1 MRRHRR
7 WAPAFAGVRA
17 VCWIFSCACRHWI
30 LPSAPLTRR
39 DERQRRQKPSTG
51 DTAGTGRTAAEW
63 TGDPRLGG
71 GVVNPPVWRAS
82 TILYDNI
89 ADLRARGHATHDK
102 LYYGRRGTP
111 TVWALADALTGME
124 PGAEGSLLY
133 PSGVAANAAG
143 LLALLAPGDHLLMVD
158 SAYEPTRSFCNGLLK
173 RYGVTTTYY
182 DPLVGAGIAD
192 LITPETKL
200 IFLESPG
207 SLTFEVQDVPAIT
220 AIARERGVLTMLDN
234 TWATP
239 LLFPALAH
247 GVDVTMMSLT
257 KYVGGHSDAMMGSL
271 TATKAVW
278 PRLRQATYQLG
289 QSVSPDDCALILR
302 GLRTL
307 DVRMARH
314 GENGLAVANWLA
326 ARADVGR
333 VLHPAIPG
341 DPGHAI
347 WARDFTGTSGLF
359 GFTLKG
365 SDDAARTRFIDAL
378 IHFGIGFSWGGYES
392 LVVPSDPATIRTAT
406 TWNDLDPLVRLSI
419 GLEDPADLI
428 ADLDR
433 GFAVMAA

>member
-1 MRRHRR
+1 MSKNDDPSLRPATKLVQGGRR
-7 WAPAFAGVRA
+7 P
-17 VCWIFSCACRHWI
+17 
-30 LPSAPLTRR
+30 
-39 DERQRRQKPSTG
+39 
-51 DTAGTGRTAAEW
+51 EW

-71 GVVNPPVWRAS
+71 GIVNPPVWRAS

-89 ADLRARGHATHDK
+89 ADLKARGHATHDK

-124 PGAEGSLLY
+124 AGAEGTLLY
-133 PSGVAANAAG
+133 PSGVAANSAG
-143 LLALLAPGDHLLMVD
+143 LLALLSPGDHLLMVD
-158 SAYEPTRSFCNGLLK
+158 SAYEPTRAFCNSMLARL
-173 RYGVTTTYY
+173 GVETSYY

-192 LITPETKL
+192 LIRPETRL

-207 SLTFEVQDVPAIT
+207 SLTFEVQDIPAIT
-220 AIARERGVLTMLDN
+220 AVARERGVLTMLDN

-247 GVDVTMMSLT
+247 GVDVAMMSLT
-257 KYVGGHSDAMMGSL
+257 KYVGGHSDVMMGSL
-271 TATKAVW
+271 TATRAVW
-278 PRLRQATYQLG
+278 PKLRSAAYQLG
-289 QSVSPDDCALILR
+289 QSVSPDDCAAVLR

-307 DVRMARH
+307 EVRMQRQ

-326 ARADVGR
+326 DRAEVGR
-333 VLHPAIPG
+333 VLYPALPG

-347 WARDFTGTSGLF
+347 WSRDFSGASGLF

-365 SDDAARTRFIDAL
+365 ADEAARTRFIDSLA
-378 IHFGIGFSWGGYES
+378 HFGIGFSWGGYES

-406 TWNDLDPLVRLSI
+406 AWTDPDPLLRLSI

-428 ADLDR
+428 ADLER
-433 GFAVMAA
+433 GFAAMRG

>member
-1 MRRHRR
+1 MNDSDDQSLRPATKLVQGGRR
-7 WAPAFAGVRA
+7 P
-17 VCWIFSCACRHWI
+17 
-30 LPSAPLTRR
+30 
-39 DERQRRQKPSTG
+39 
-51 DTAGTGRTAAEW
+51 EW

-82 TILYDNI
+82 TVLYDSI
-89 ADLRARGHATHDK
+89 ADLKARGSATHDR

-133 PSGVAANAAG
+133 PSGVAAITAG

-158 SAYEPTRSFCNGLLK
+158 SAYEPTRLFCDGML
-173 RYGVTTTYY
+173 RRFGVETSYY
-182 DPLVGAGIAD
+182 DPLVGAGIAA
-192 LITPETKL
+192 LIRRETKL

-220 AIARERGVLTMLDN
+220 AVAREKGVATMLDN

-271 TATKAVW
+271 TATPALW
-278 PRLRQATYQLG
+278 PRLRKATYQLG
-289 QSVSPDDCALILR
+289 HAVSPDDCALMLR

-307 DVRMARH
+307 DVRLTRH
-314 GENGLAVANWLA
+314 GANGLAVAGWLA
-326 ARADVGR
+326 ARPEVGR
-333 VLHPAIPG
+333 VLHPGLAD
-341 DPGHAI
+341 DPGHAL
-347 WARDFTGTSGLF
+347 WSRDFAGASGLF

-365 SDDAARTRFIDAL
+365 ADDGARARFIDAL
-378 IHFGIGFSWGGYES
+378 AHFGLGFSWGGYES
-392 LVVPSDPATIRTAT
+392 LVVPSDPGTIRTAT
-406 TWNDLDPLVRLSI
+406 RWDDPDALVRLSI

-428 ADLDR
+428 ADLER
-433 GFAVMAA
+433 AFGAMAG

>member
-1 MRRHRR
+1 MSKSDDDSLRPATKLVQGGRR
-7 WAPAFAGVRA
+7 P
-17 VCWIFSCACRHWI
+17 
-30 LPSAPLTRR
+30 
-39 DERQRRQKPSTG
+39 
-51 DTAGTGRTAAEW
+51 EW

-71 GVVNPPVWRAS
+71 SIVNPPVWRAS

-89 ADLRARGHATHDK
+89 ADLKARGHATHDK

-111 TVWALADALTGME
+111 TVWALADALTEME
-124 PGAEGSLLY
+124 PGAEGTLLY
-133 PSGVAANAAG
+133 PSGVAANSAG
-143 LLALLAPGDHLLMVD
+143 MLALLAPGDHLLMVD
-158 SAYEPTRSFCNGLLK
+158 SAYEPTRAFCNGMLA
-173 RYGVTTTYY
+173 RMGVRTTYY

-192 LITPETKL
+192 LIAPETKL

-207 SLTFEVQDVPAIT
+207 SLTFEVQDIPAIT
-220 AIARERGVLTMLDN
+220 AAAHQRGVLTMLDN

-247 GVDVTMMSLT
+247 GVDVAMMSLT

-271 TATKAVW
+271 TATRAVW
-278 PRLRQATYQLG
+278 PKLRSAAYQLG
-289 QSVSPDDCALILR
+289 QAVSPDDCAAVLR

-314 GENGLAVANWLA
+314 QASALAVAEWLA
-326 ARADVGR
+326 ARPEVGR
-333 VLHPAIPG
+333 VLHPALSG

-347 WARDFTGTSGLF
+347 WARDFTGASGLF

-365 SDDAARTRFIDAL
+365 ADEAGRTRFIEAL
-378 IHFGIGFSWGGYES
+378 DHFGIGFSWGGYES
-392 LVVPSDPATIRTAT
+392 LVVPSNPADIRTAT
-406 TWNDLDPLVRLSI
+406 VWSDPDPLLRLSI

-433 GFAVMAA
+433 GFAALAAA

>member
-1 MRRHRR
+1 MSKSDDDSLRPATKLVQGGRR
-7 WAPAFAGVRA
+7 P
-17 VCWIFSCACRHWI
+17 
-30 LPSAPLTRR
+30 
-39 DERQRRQKPSTG
+39 
-51 DTAGTGRTAAEW
+51 EW

-89 ADLRARGHATHDK
+89 ADLKARGHATHDK

-111 TVWALADALTGME
+111 TVWALADALTQME
-124 PGAEGSLLY
+124 PGAEGTLLY
-133 PSGVAANAAG
+133 PSGVAANSAG

-158 SAYEPTRSFCNGLLK
+158 SAYEPTRSFCNGLLG

-182 DPLVGAGIAD
+182 DPLIGAGIAE
-192 LITPETKL
+192 LITPATKL

-207 SLTFEVQDVPAIT
+207 SLTFEVQDIPAIV
-220 AIARERGVLTMLDN
+220 AVARERDVLTMLDN

-239 LLFPALAH
+239 LLFPALKH
-247 GVDVTMMSLT
+247 GIDVTMMSLT

-278 PRLRQATYQLG
+278 PKLRSTAYQLG
-289 QSVSPDDCALILR
+289 QSVSPDDCALMLR

-307 DVRMARH
+307 DVRMQRH

-326 ARADVGR
+326 ARPEVGR
-333 VLHPAIPG
+333 VFHPALAG

-365 SDDAARTRFIDAL
+365 ADTAARTRFIDAL
-378 IHFGIGFSWGGYES
+378 AHFGIGFSWGGYES
-392 LVVPSDPATIRTAT
+392 LVVPSDPGEIRTAT
-406 TWNDLDPLVRLSI
+406 RWDDPDALVRLSI

-428 ADLDR
+428 ADLER
-433 GFAVMAA
+433 GFAVMNA

>member
-1 MRRHRR
+1 MSNSDDDSLRPATKLVQGGRR
-7 WAPAFAGVRA
+7 P
-17 VCWIFSCACRHWI
+17 
-30 LPSAPLTRR
+30 
-39 DERQRRQKPSTG
+39 
-51 DTAGTGRTAAEW
+51 EW

-89 ADLRARGHATHDK
+89 ADLKARGHATHDK

-111 TVWALADALTGME
+111 TVWALADALTQME
-124 PGAEGSLLY
+124 PGAEGTLLY
-133 PSGVAANAAG
+133 PSGVAANSAG
-143 LLALLAPGDHLLMVD
+143 LLALLSPGDHLLMVD
-158 SAYEPTRSFCNGLLK
+158 SAYEPTRAFCNGMLARL
-173 RYGVTTTYY
+173 GVETTYY
-182 DPLVGAGIAD
+182 DPLVGAAIAG
-192 LITPETKL
+192 LIRPETKL

-207 SLTFEVQDVPAIT
+207 SLTFEVQDIPAIT
-220 AIARERGVLTMLDN
+220 GIARARGVLTMLDN

-278 PRLRQATYQLG
+278 PRLRQTAYQLG
-289 QSVSPDDCALILR
+289 QAVSPDDCALMLR

-307 DVRMARH
+307 DVRMERQGA
-314 GENGLAVANWLA
+314 NGLTVANWLA
-326 ARADVGR
+326 ARAEVGR
-333 VLHPAIPG
+333 VLHPALPG

-347 WARDFTGTSGLF
+347 WARDFAGTSGLF

-365 SDDAARTRFIDAL
+365 VDEAARTRFIDSL
-378 IHFGIGFSWGGYES
+378 VHFGIGFSWGGYES
-392 LVVPSDPATIRTAT
+392 LVVPSDPPSIRTAT
-406 TWNDLDPLVRLSI
+406 AWTDPDPLVRLSI

-428 ADLDR
+428 ADLER
-433 GFAVMAA
+433 GFAAMAG